1 MSASDERILVL
12 APRGRDGDVATRV
25 LAAGGLEAL
34 ACLDL
39 AALCARLDEGAGGVL
54 LTEEALTVDGLD
66 RFLDWIDRQPIWSD
80 LPVVVLASKRVGPR
94 PGRAAE
100 ILDHLG
106 NVILLERPINAETL
120 LSAAR
125 SAIRGRRRQYQARTM
140 LEAEERAATD
150 LRHLNE
156 TLEQR
161 VAERTAER
169 DRMWRLSSDLMDVC
183 NIEGRLLAVNHAWT
197 AMLGWTEP
205 ELLALNFLDLVHPDD
220 IAPTLAEMR
229 KLEDGAM
236 TLRFENR
243 FRSRDGAYRQISWT
257 ASPEAGNFYAIGR
270 DITEQRATEDALR
283 QSQKMEAIGQLT
295 GGIAHDFNNMLAGVV
310 GSLDLM
316 RRRIAA
322 NEMERVPRYLDA
334 AMTSAQRA
342 AGLTARLL
350 AFGRRQSLDL
360 KATDV
365 NGVVAGLEE
374 LMRRTLGENV
384 LVETRLAPDLWPSR
398 TDANQLESAMLNLA
412 INARDAMP
420 EGGRLTVAT
429 RNRTF
434 GATEARQ
441 LEGLAPGDYIQIDVA
456 DTGIG
461 MSAQTLKKVFEP
473 FFTTKPVGQG
483 TGLGLSMIY
492 GFAKQSNGH
501 VTVKSREG
509 EGTVMSLVLP
519 RFAEPAEAI
528 EDGEDMQA
536 PKGDGETVL
545 VVEDEALVRMLV
557 VDVLEDLGYRAIEAA
572 SADEAIPYLKGDGR
586 IDLLMTDVGLPGM
599 NGRQLAEVA
608 RSVRPELKIL
618 FVTGYAEK
626 AAVRGDF
633 LGDRMDIVTKPFV
646 FESLATKIRE
656 MIEGDASA
664 A

>member
-1 MSASDERILVL
+1 ML
-12 APRGRDGDVATRV
+12 AQ
-25 LAAGGLEAL
+25 GGVEAL
-34 ACLDL
+34 ACPDL
-39 AALCARLDEGAGGVL
+39 ASLCGLLHGDAGGIL
-54 LTEEALTVDGLD
+54 ITEEVLAAEGLEE
-66 RFLDWIDRQPIWSD
+66 LLAWIDRQPPWSD
-80 LPVVVLASKRVGPR
+80 LPVVVLATKRTGPR
-94 PGRAAE
+94 PPRASQIIE
-100 ILDHLG
+100 RLG

-120 LSAAR
+120 MSAAR
-125 SAIRGRRRQYQARTM
+125 SAIRGRRRQYQARAM
-140 LEAEERAATD
+140 LATEETAAAN
-150 LRHLNE
+150 LRDLNE

-169 DRMWRLSSDLMDVC
+169 DRMWHLSTDLMDVC
-183 NIEGRLLAVNHAWT
+183 NREGRLIAVNHAWT
-197 AMLGWTEP
+197 AMLGWTEA
-205 ELLALNFLDLVHPDD
+205 ELLASSFLDLVHPDD
-220 IAPTLAEMR
+220 VDATQEKMKR
-229 KLEDGAM
+229 LERGTT

-243 FRSRDGAYRQISWT
+243 FRSRDGVYRLISWT
-257 ASPEAGNFYAIGR
+257 ASPDAGNVYAIGR
-270 DITEQRATEDALR
+270 DITEQRTTEEALR

-316 RRRIAA
+316 KRRIA
-322 NEMERVPRYLDA
+322 NGEMERVPRYLDA

-384 LVETRLAPDLWPSR
+384 QVETRLAPDLSPGW
-398 TDANQLESAMLNLA
+398 TDANQLESALLNLA

-420 EGGRLTVAT
+420 EGGKLTVTTA
-429 RNRTF
+429 NRCF
-434 GATEARQ
+434 GPAQ
-441 LEGLAPGDYIQIDVA
+441 VLKMEGLAPGNYVIVEVA

-461 MSAQTLKKVFEP
+461 MSPETLQKVFEP
-473 FFTTKPVGQG
+473 FFTTKPIGQG

-501 VTVKSREG
+501 VTVESTEG
-509 EGTVMSLVLP
+509 QGTVIRLVLP
-519 RFAEPAEAI
+519 RYAERAVAI
-528 EDGEDMQA
+528 EEEADMQA

-557 VDVLEDLGYRAIEAA
+557 VDVLEDLGYRAIEAG
-572 SADEAIPYLKGDGR
+572 SADEAIPYLKAEGR

-608 RSVRPELKIL
+608 REARPELKIL

-646 FESLATKIRE
+646 FETLATKIRQ
-656 MIEGDASA
+656 MIEGDGTPA
-664 A
+664 